1 MTMKA
6 NNTNKTN
13 AKALADQI
21 LAAFESVD
29 LGDVVDTF
37 QAAIEQV
44 AEATDA
50 DEKLIERA
58 ARQAWKKV
66 A

>member
-1 MTMKA
+1 MKA